1 MVKSSIFHVTNVP
14 FHVWSSYL
22 YPGWPHTT
30 KPKQTQRKKLSNL
43 RGLLHNTDSH
53 SLNNNN
59 GGEKRDA
66 DMWISIILWLFT
78 KGTDLSHLCITQCGK
93 IFFGEMSFIFF
104 LKPLSK
110 SSHTK
115 WSKYHI
121 SSSEPGSSKSIVWAL
136 WQPTRCRKGMHDCI
150 SFISG
155 SYHDI
160 TAKDETMR
168 TILLL
173 VILADYRSVRKIW
186 SETKLNYDLF
196 WGRGGLGNFI
206 KAVLMLL
213 H

>member
-1 MVKSSIFHVTNVP
+1 MAKSSIFHVTNVP

-22 YPGWPHTT
+22 NPGWPHTT

-43 RGLLHNTDSH
+43 RGLLHHTDSH

-59 GGEKRDA
+59 GEKKETSTCGSRLFSDSSQKA
-66 DMWISIILWLFT
+66 QISLICALH
-78 KGTDLSHLCITQCGK
+78 SV
-93 IFFGEMSFIFF
+93 ERFIFF

-168 TILLL
+168 AILLL

-196 WGRGGLGNFI
+196 WGGVFRELHKGFADAAALITFI
-206 KAVLMLL
+206 FV
-213 H
+213 

>member
-22 YPGWPHTT
+22 NPGWPHTT

-43 RGLLHNTDSH
+43 RGLLHHTDSH

-59 GGEKRDA
+59 GGKKTSTCGSRLFSDSSQKA
-66 DMWISIILWLFT
+66 QISLICALHSVERF
-78 KGTDLSHLCITQCGK
+78 
-93 IFFGEMSFIFF
+93 FFGAMSLIFF

-168 TILLL
+168 AILLL
-173 VILADYRSVRKIW
+173 VILADYRSVIKI
-186 SETKLNYDLF
+186 L
-196 WGRGGLGNFI
+196 GGCLGNFI
-206 KAVLMLL
+206 KALLMLL
-213 H
+213 HW